1 MLERS
6 RGSPPRVWGQRGGLT
21 NASALPRFT
30 PTGVGTTSP
39 KRLPTTNVVVYPHR
53 CGDNIEYLA
62 NKEMGNGSPPRV
74 WGQRLNRWPNLR
86 HPRFT
91 PTGVGTT
98 RPSPSTTRPSTVH
111 PHGCGDNWHPVFYC
125 PMNFWFTPTG
135 VGTTFGLEDE
145 MLVQDGS
152 PPRVWGQHPRWLVAY
167 GLARFTPTGVGT
179 TQSATPHS
187 CRPAVH
193 PHGCGDNGMDVL
205 PVSIF
210 DGSPPRVWGQPPN
223 FARFPEVR
231 TVHPHGCGDNARL
244 HAQPVAIYRFTPTGV
259 GTT

>member
-1 MLERS
+1 MSDGSPPRVWGQPPVRVHSWVGHPVHPHGCGDNLPVQRG
-6 RGSPPRVWGQRGGLT
+6 RRATAGSPPRVWGQRGGLT
-21 NASALPRFT
+21 NARAFPRFT

-111 PHGCGDNWHPVFYC
+111 PHGCGDNGY
-125 PMNFWFTPTG
+125 N
-135 VGTTFGLEDE
+135 EE
-145 MLVQDGS
+145 VQTARIGS
-152 PPRVWGQHPRWLVAY
+152 PLRVWGQLAPRFFLPYDFLVHPHGCGDNVRIRGRNVSTR
-167 GLARFTPTGVGT
+167 RFTPTGVGT
-179 TQSATPHS
+179 TSALARGLWVGS
-187 CRPAVH
+187 VH
-193 PHGCGDNGMDVL
+193 PHGCGDNTIG
-205 PVSIF
+205 
-210 DGSPPRVWGQPPN
+210 N
-223 FARFPEVR
+223 
-231 TVHPHGCGDNARL
+231 
-244 HAQPVAIYRFTPTGV
+244 PT
-259 GTT
+259 